1 MIHRLLTKAA
11 NAILNGRE
19 QSSCSLRRNTSPHT
33 TEYAI
38 WRCGLYCGDALNI
51 NANKQTRTLGIV
63 KRGTDC
69 REAEEQVTFVPS
81 PNILKSHFKKKMYT
95 YMYMHLKRFN
105 EQMKRVTEWMR
116 SDYFLICEFL
126 WTIRTPTVCA
136 PATRQ
141 TAGTSTLFTV
151 DLFVRRCC
159 RPSLASK
166 TSGALCR
173 G

>member
-38 WRCGLYCGDALNI
+38 CRCGLYCGDALNI

-69 REAEEQVTFVPS
+69 RESEEQVTFVPS
-81 PNILKSHFKKKMYT
+81 PNILKSHLKKKKCKRIRIYMQNNSMNKWWGWLSECAQTISWSVSFFEQSEPLRCVLLQQDKQLGPARCLLLT
-95 YMYMHLKRFN
+95 Y
-105 EQMKRVTEWMR
+105 
-116 SDYFLICEFL
+116 L
-126 WTIRTPTVCA
+126 WGGVV
-136 PATRQ
+136 
-141 TAGTSTLFTV
+141 GLV
-151 DLFVRRCC
+151 
-159 RPSLASK
+159 
-166 TSGALCR
+166 
-173 G
+173 